1 MSTNAHHGRS
11 RRTALRL
18 RAIRERITG
27 LQDRARRAA
36 TLALATAGLALAP
49 TLVQAQM
56 GQTAMTPAGG
66 LVNRAVAGFQG
77 LNDNGPGVLYYGL
90 NAADRG
96 LGYVGSY
103 MTLGGFVPMAED
115 DLGGFWSADLRS
127 HLSVYGGFFS
137 NIGAVRKQFIGGT
150 LLGVGVYW
158 DYDGDQNQYSDTV
171 IPTVGAP
178 VVFAGGQTYN
188 QIGISGEWLT
198 DYGNLRSNGYIPVGT
213 TADLLGPFA
222 GNSIL
227 CVNGVNAALGGTDL
241 EVGAYIPGLADWA
254 GMISVG
260 GYAYGNTRYQFPGGQ
275 GAVPWFGGVYT
286 RLDMTFVENWDFSLQ
301 YNNDSYFDST
311 GFARLTYRMGGSR
324 RRNVSDQVEQPMMR
338 NEHIVR
344 AHQAPEVALN
354 PNNLDPVTGQPL
366 AWRVFHVDNSAAT
379 AGDGTVDSP
388 FTTIQAAGLAANA
401 PYDIIYVDVG
411 QSQTA
416 PYVTAPGGFAFSNVN
431 QYLIG
436 EGATF
441 TIDTVACGPKTLFA
455 DTSGLYPVITNT
467 LGTAIVVNQPGS
479 VVNHFEIRNSA
490 LGIGDGG
497 GIAAPGSA
505 SVSDVRIIGNGG
517 AAQRGIEIAN
527 STGQFDFDRVLLQ
540 DLRNN
545 GAVVSA
551 ANGRVSFTNSEFRD
565 TGSTAL
571 LVSGSNA
578 RVEVTGSTIRDTDSV
593 PASGGPIP
601 ILQAVAITGQN
612 ARVEMT
618 DSSIQG
624 VSGDA
629 VVASGENARFDGLR
643 TRILDTTDSAVV
655 ASGTGSVATVTNSTI
670 ARTGNPAIQVSGNT
684 AGVYVRDSIVTDV
697 TGAGVSV
704 TGQNSVF
711 SMERS
716 RLLRVSGNGIEAGFG
731 VAPVIANSIFVSV
744 SDRSRISGIE
754 GDGISA
760 VRAAVRLADSQIS
773 DFGGAGIRAL
783 EVRGPATNP
792 QLVAAGV
799 TENAV
804 WVQGATITNSQR
816 VQSTVAGGIVV
827 ENSNLRVERLDA
839 ADPRSQA
846 TAISST
852 GPFGIRATLLPGDS
866 GTMDVLVD
874 SARIQGVNI
883 GIEVAANAGPTIPN
897 PTPPPILQV
906 PTNIINFTATN
917 NRITTNANG
926 TGIALSGVFDTG
938 LEPPLPGTALS
949 RVNANIRDNQIGGGG
964 GRIPILL
971 TTVGGPTQD
980 DLGIFGFEYATPDQQ
995 PLWIQAGGQVP
1006 LQNLNNGAA
1015 VTEVPAPVPANGI
1028 LTSVNYNPGIV
1039 VPPPPAAPPA
1049 TVPTPPPA
1057 P

>member
-1 MSTNAHHGRS
+1 MSTNAHPGRS

-18 RAIRERITG
+18 REIRERITG
-27 LQDRARRAA
+27 FRKRARRAA

-49 TLVQAQM
+49 TVVQAQM
-56 GQTAMTPAGG
+56 GQTAMAPAGG
-66 LVNRAVAGFQG
+66 LVNRAVAGFEG
-77 LNDNGPGVLYYGL
+77 LNENGPGVLYYGL

-96 LGYVGSY
+96 LGYQGSY

-137 NIGAVRKQFIGGT
+137 NVGAVRKQFIGGT

-158 DYDGDQNQYSDTV
+158 DYDGDQNQYDDTV
-171 IPTVGAP
+171 IPSVGAP

-188 QIGISGEWLT
+188 QVGISGEWLT

-213 TADLLGPFA
+213 TAGLLGPFA

-227 CVNGVNAALGGTDL
+227 CANGVNAALGGADL
-241 EVGAYIPGLADWA
+241 ELGAYIPGLADWA
-254 GMISVG
+254 GMVSVG

-301 YNNDSYFDST
+301 ANNDSYFDWT

-366 AWRVFHVDNSAAT
+366 AWRVFHVDNSAT
-379 AGDGTVDSP
+379 TSGDGTVAAP
-388 FTTIQAAGLAANA
+388 FTTIQAAGLAATA

-441 TIDTVACGPKTLFA
+441 TIDTVGCGSKTLFA
-455 DTSGLYPVITNT
+455 DTNGLYPVITNT
-467 LGTAIVVNQPGS
+467 LGTAIVVSQPGS
-479 VVNHFEIRNSA
+479 VVNHFEIRSSA

-497 GIAAPGSA
+497 GITAPGA
-505 SVSDVRIIGNGG
+505 ATVSDVRIIGNGG
-517 AAQRGIEIAN
+517 AAQRGIEIAS
-527 STGQFDFDRVLLQ
+527 STGQFNFDRMSLQ

-551 ANGRVSFTNSEFRD
+551 AGGRVSFTNSEFRD
-565 TGSTAL
+565 TGPAAL
-571 LVSGSNA
+571 LVSGTGA
-578 RVEVTGSTIRDTDSV
+578 RAQVTNSTIRDTTAV

-697 TGAGVSV
+697 TGAGVRV

-744 SDRSRISGIE
+744 SDDSRISGIE
-754 GDGISA
+754 GDGIST
-760 VRAAVRLADSQIS
+760 VRAAVRVADSQIS
-773 DFGGAGIRAL
+773 DFSGAGIRAL
-783 EVRGPATNP
+783 EVRGAATNP

-799 TENAV
+799 TQNAV

-816 VQSTVAGGIVV
+816 VQSTVSGGILA
-827 ENSNLRVERLDA
+827 ENSNLRVERLVA

-846 TAISST
+846 TTISST

-866 GTMDVLVD
+866 GTMNVLVD
-874 SARIQGVNI
+874 SARIQGVNV
-883 GIEVAANAGPTIPN
+883 GIEAAANAGTN
-897 PTPPPILQV
+897 GAGTS
-906 PTNIINFTATN
+906 PTNIINFTATRN
-917 NRITTNANG
+917 QITTDATG

-949 RVNANIRDNQIGGGG
+949 RVNANIRDNVISAGGT
-964 GRIPILL
+964 RNPILL

-980 DLGIFGFEYATPDQQ
+980 DLGILGFAYAAPFQQ

-1039 VPPPPAAPPA
+1039 VPPPPAAPRA